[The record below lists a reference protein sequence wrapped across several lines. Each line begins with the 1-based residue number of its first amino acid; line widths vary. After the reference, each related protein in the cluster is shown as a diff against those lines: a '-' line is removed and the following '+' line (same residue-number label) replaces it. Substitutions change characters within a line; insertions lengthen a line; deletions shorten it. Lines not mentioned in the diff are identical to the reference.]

1 MKYNKGMTLIEVLI
15 ASIILFIA
23 VSAIS
28 FVSRAS
34 MLHEQ
39 KLRNNISRGLLAEY
53 IKDYVS
59 YKYEHENVTQ
69 GTYKIGINEYLWKLE
84 VIESKPVV
92 RFISSEVAQTDSK
105 KDDNLELYKV
115 TVSKKDQEKT
125 ILSFKDVYW
134 KQ

>member
-1 MKYNKGMTLIEVLI
+1 MTLIEVLI

-39 KLRNNISRGLLAEY
+39 KLKNNISRGLLAEY

-69 GTYKIGINEYLWKLE
+69 GVYKVGINEYRWKLE

-105 KDDNLELYKV
+105 KEDNLELYKV
-115 TVSKKDQEKT
+115 SVSKKESRKNN
-125 ILSFKDVYW
+125 IEF
-134 KQ
+134 